1 MSSNYLAFLNLCFLP
16 LNSVWQIA
24 QRDYK
29 FGKGKH
35 SSLTKATYDA
45 VGDKFRSLWGKEAG
59 WAHSVLFTAD
69 LRAFSERLTTKVEIK
84 DIKKESDDLSK
95 QDTQIKTAVL
105 STASIKRELEGEDK
119 SLIAITEVAARE
131 VKRRRKT

>member
-1 MSSNYLAFLNLCFLP
+1 MNFADGANQ
-16 LNSVWQIA
+16 VWQIA

-69 LRAFSERLTTKVEIK
+69 LRTFSERLTTKVEVK
-84 DIKKESDDLSK
+84 EIKKEEASK
-95 QDTQIKTAVL
+95 ILTETQIKTDMLAPVKV
-105 STASIKRELEGEDK
+105 KREFDDAEKL
-119 SLIAITEVAARE
+119 LIAVEQVAAKRP
-131 VKRRRKT
+131 VKRRRKA